1 MTPTRVFS
9 PETPLILNPNV
20 VRRRVGDE
28 TELWNLDTGLRFR
41 VDAETLALLDR
52 CAAPATLASLFPAAT
67 AGREEE
73 VGVLRELFKR
83 RLLVTGDEVSVAPVE
98 RGLMNLP
105 VASPRRLAIPGAV
118 EVGLLGVPF
127 EQGGLTAPG
136 ARLGPD
142 VLRRCAWSVD
152 WRVDPDTLRVSGLYD
167 LDEERDLFERVGM
180 FDLGDVASA
189 GELAQLGKPASL
201 AAVQNVVQYVAAA
214 GALPVLIGGDHS
226 LTVGAVA
233 AFDALPR
240 MGIIQLDAHSDYSGP
255 AAEPPTLAEVFHNN
269 FVGYLRRMPNV
280 AFILQLGLRAGDEP
294 SRRHPDVRSCSLRR
308 TLSSPIAR
316 LIPPEFSELPYY
328 V

>member
-255 AAEPPTLAEVFHNN
+255 AAEPRWSSWPRGICT
-269 FVGYLRRMPNV
+269 
-280 AFILQLGLRAGDEP
+280 
-294 SRRHPDVRSCSLRR
+294 SR
-308 TLSSPIAR
+308 
-316 LIPPEFSELPYY
+316 
-328 V
+328 